1 MFLYKITRYWRTKRK
16 VTEMVGYLPSPFLR
30 CFKHHARRSRQV
42 DKNAKRSTN
51 QGSVLR
57 IGMFPLATL
66 PEEQTSGCFYNNL
79 VLDVGH
85 NNIYKKLRSAKNSQ

>member
-1 MFLYKITRYWRTKRK
+1 MRYWRTKRK

-42 DKNAKRSTN
+42 DKNAKRGTN

-57 IGMFPLATL
+57 IGMFPYATL
-66 PEEQTSGCFYNNL
+66 HEEQTSGFFYNNL

-85 NNIYKKLRSAKNSQ
+85 NIKKTKISKEQSMTPMA

>member
-1 MFLYKITRYWRTKRK
+1 MRYWRTKRK
-16 VTEMVGYLPSPFLR
+16 VTEMVGCLPSPFLR

-42 DKNAKRSTN
+42 DKNAKRGTN

-57 IGMFPLATL
+57 IGMFPYATL

>member
-1 MFLYKITRYWRTKRK
+1 MCYWRTKCK
-16 VTEMVGYLPSPFLR
+16 VTEMVGYLPSSFLR

-42 DKNAKRSTN
+42 DKNAKRGTN

-57 IGMFPLATL
+57 IGMFPYATL
-66 PEEQTSGCFYNNL
+66 PEEQTSSIFYNNL

-85 NNIYKKLRSAKNSQ
+85 NIKKKTKITKEQSMTPIR